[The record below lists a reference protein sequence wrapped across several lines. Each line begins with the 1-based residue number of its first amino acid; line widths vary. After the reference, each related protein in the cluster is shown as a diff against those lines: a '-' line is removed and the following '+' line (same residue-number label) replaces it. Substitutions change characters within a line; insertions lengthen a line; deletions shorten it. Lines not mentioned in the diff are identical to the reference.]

1 MLVCNV
7 LHVVHDY
14 NSLLIQKT
22 KVIYGELAM
31 GVQQS
36 LHSAE
41 QPVVSLTLPVWA
53 GRLHR
58 KGLGSSKVAAYR
70 YQMRK

>member
-1 MLVCNV
+1 VLVCNV

-31 GVQQS
+31 DVQQS

-53 GRLHR
+53 GPGKLEGCR
-58 KGLGSSKVAAYR
+58 VPIPNAEVT
-70 YQMRK
+70 